1 MFIHSF
7 IRFIELILSNHG
19 GEEVVL
25 DRNIITI
32 DSLNNYYIKLCQEI
46 EL

>member
-1 MFIHSF
+1 MFIHTF
-7 IRFIELILSNHG
+7 IRFIELNLSCNG
-19 GEEVVL
+19 RDEVVL
-25 DRNIITI
+25 DENIITI